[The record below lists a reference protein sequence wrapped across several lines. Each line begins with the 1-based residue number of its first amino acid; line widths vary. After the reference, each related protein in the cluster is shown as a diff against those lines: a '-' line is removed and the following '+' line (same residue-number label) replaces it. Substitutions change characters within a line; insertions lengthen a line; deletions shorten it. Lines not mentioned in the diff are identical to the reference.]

1 MAKTTIANKYHTKKN
16 STKQR
21 GIDFD
26 LTLEQFKVYWSLP
39 NGVCDYTG
47 VPFSG
52 NGTSPRAPSLERID
66 KNKGYSVDN
75 CCMVTVRANQLK
87 DVIVDENGSTKLSL
101 ADLEMLK
108 VVAEKIKTPEQLTS
122 KYKQVMEKNEMA
134 NKVENPTFVSPS
146 TQDAAAVTMH
156 SDMDLI
162 KGYTAFGHG
171 KQVSFSKYKSLLAR
185 KTCEITKATFEDGSG
200 MLSKVFIT
208 KDYSETFTDDNTIA
222 VSKCVAGVLKSGL
235 NESQVSRMLNFIK

>member
-1 MAKTTIANKYHTKKN
+1 MAVTWAKKYRNKIA
-16 STKQR
+16 SSKQR

-26 LTLEQFKVYWSLP
+26 LTLEEFKVYWSLP

-47 VPFSG
+47 VPFQVKG
-52 NGTSPRAPSLERID
+52 HNAPSLERID
-66 KNKGYSVDN
+66 KHKGYTVDN
-75 CCMVTVRANQLK
+75 CCMVTVRANSLK
-87 DVIVDENGSTKLSL
+87 DVIVDEHGATRVSL
-101 ADLEMLK
+101 ADLEMMK
-108 VVAEKIKTPEQLTS
+108 CISEKIKTPEQLTS
-122 KYKQVMEKNEMA
+122 KYKQLMEKNEMV
-134 NKVENPTFVSPS
+134 NNVENLTFVSPS
-146 TQDAAAVTMH
+146 TQETTVVTMH

-185 KTCEITKATFEDGSG
+185 KTCEITKATFEEGSG

-208 KDYSETFTDDNTIA
+208 KDYSETFTDENTIA

>member
-1 MAKTTIANKYHTKKN
+1 MAKHIETKYNTKKN
-16 STKQR
+16 STKRR

-26 LTLEQFKVYWSLP
+26 LTLEQFKMYWSLP
-39 NGVCDYTG
+39 SGVCDYTG

-52 NGTSPRAPSLERID
+52 KCTSPSAPSLERID
-66 KNKGYSVDN
+66 KHKGYTVDN

-87 DVIVDENGSTKLSL
+87 DIIVDENGSAKLSL
-101 ADLEMLK
+101 SDLETLK
-108 VVAEKIKTPEQLTS
+108 IISEKIKTPEQLTS
-122 KYKQVMEKNEMA
+122 KYKQLLEKNEMA
-134 NKVENPTFVSPS
+134 NKVENLTFVSQS
-146 TQDAAAVTMH
+146 TQEPTAVTMH

-171 KQVSFSKYKSLLAR
+171 KHVSFSKYKSLLAR
-185 KTCEITKATFEDGSG
+185 KTCEITKATFEDGCG

-235 NESQVSRMLNFIK
+235 NETQVSRMLNFIK